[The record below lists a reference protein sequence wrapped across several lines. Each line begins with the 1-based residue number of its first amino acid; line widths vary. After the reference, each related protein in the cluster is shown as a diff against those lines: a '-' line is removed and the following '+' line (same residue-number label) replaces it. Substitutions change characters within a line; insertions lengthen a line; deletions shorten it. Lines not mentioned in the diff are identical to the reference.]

1 MKKPFL
7 PVAVVLGLSAFAG
20 ASVVRAQHGADPGAA
35 APKPPVLLSGLGS
48 HRHPIAT
55 SSPEAQKFFDQGMV
69 MLFGFNH
76 EEAFRS
82 FERASQLDPKSPM
95 PHWGM
100 ALATGSNYNDP
111 EPETSRLERARAEV
125 DRALALAASAPE
137 NERAYVHALS
147 KRYANDPAAADKAAL
162 LRDYNA
168 AMRELSRK
176 YPDDLDAATLFA
188 ESGMNLRPWKLYRPD
203 GTPEEG
209 TEEIVAVLESVLK
222 RDPSHPGANHFYIH
236 AVEASR
242 HPERGLPSAA
252 RLETLVPSAGHLVH
266 MPSHIYIR
274 TGSYLEAEKSNAAA
288 AEADR
293 KYIRETGANGMY
305 PMMYYTHNVHFQS
318 AAAAMAG
325 RHGEA
330 KKAADVL
337 FADALPGVV
346 HEPMMEGLL
355 TQPLFVALRF
365 QKWDDVRRTEDPG
378 PRLPLLRATW
388 LYARGLAAAAAKD
401 TQGAEALRVAYGIA
415 RDAVPPT
422 QMAGP
427 QNSGA
432 AVLAVATAVLD
443 ARLAEAAGD
452 RAAALA
458 SWEKAVAAEDAL
470 AYDEPPAWYYP
481 VRESHGAALLRAARA
496 AEAEKVFRADL
507 DRNPRNPRS
516 LLGLAESLQAQ
527 GKTAD
532 AAFAR
537 AQFDTAAKD
546 ADVPLRI
553 EDL

>member
-1 MKKPFL
+1 MTKPS
-7 PVAVVLGLSAFAG
+7 VSMAIALGLVVAAG
-20 ASVVRAQHGADPGAA
+20 IARAQHPAEPAA
-35 APKPPVLLSGLGS
+35 APKPPALLSGLGS

-69 MLFGFNH
+69 LLFGFNH

-82 FERASQLDPKSPM
+82 FEKAAQLDPNAVM

-111 EPETSRLERARAEV
+111 EPEAGRLRRARAEV
-125 DRALALAASAPE
+125 DKALALAAAAPE
-137 NERAYVHALS
+137 NERAYVDALA
-147 KRYANDPAAADKAAL
+147 KRYAADPSADKAAL
-162 LRDYNA
+162 LRAYNA
-168 AMRELSRK
+168 AMRELSWK
-176 YPDDLDAATLFA
+176 YPDDLDAATLYA

-209 TEEIVAVLESVLK
+209 TDEIVAVLESVLK
-222 RDPSHPGANHFYIH
+222 RDPNHPGANHYYIH

-242 HPERGLPSAA
+242 HPERALPSAS

-274 TGSYLEAEKSNAAA
+274 TGSYLEAERSNAVA

-293 KYIRETGANGMY
+293 KYIRETGADGMY

-325 RHGEA
+325 RHGES

-346 HEPMMEGLL
+346 HEPMMEGFL

-365 QKWDDVRRTEDPG
+365 QKWDDVRKTEDPG

-401 TQGAEALRVAYGIA
+401 AQGADALRVAYGIA
-415 RDAVPPT
+415 RDAVPPA

-443 ARLAEAAGD
+443 ARIAEAAGD
-452 RAAALA
+452 SAAALA

-496 AEAEKVFRADL
+496 ADAERVFRADL
-507 DRNPRNPRS
+507 ERNPRNPRS
-516 LLGLAESLQAQ
+516 LLGLAESLKAQ

-537 AQFDTAAKD
+537 AQFDVAAKD

>member
-1 MKKPFL
+1 MKRLLLFTSFPLF
-7 PVAVVLGLSAFAG
+7 LSAATAF
-20 ASVVRAQHGADPGAA
+20 SQHEHGAPAPS
-35 APKPPVLLSGLGS
+35 APKPPTLFANLGS

-55 SSPEAQKFFDQGMV
+55 SSPEAQRFFDQGV
-69 MLFGFNH
+69 VLLFGFNH
-76 EEAFRS
+76 EEAIRF
-82 FERASQLDPKSPM
+82 FERAAELDPNAAM

-100 ALATGSNYNDP
+100 ALAHGSNYNDP
-111 EPETSRLERARAEV
+111 APPEERLKKAREEV
-125 DRALALAASAPE
+125 DKALALSASGPA
-137 NERAYVHALS
+137 NERAYIEALS
-147 KRYANDPAAADKAAL
+147 KRYSADPSADKESL
-162 LRDYNA
+162 LRDYHT
-168 AMRELSRK
+168 AMKALSEK
-176 YPDDLDAATLFA
+176 YPDDLDAATLYA
-188 ESGMNLRPWKLYRPD
+188 ESGMNLRPWKLWRPD

-209 TEEIVAVLESVLK
+209 TLEILATLESVMK
-222 RDPSHPGANHFYIH
+222 RDPMHPGANHYYIH

-242 HPERGLPSAA
+242 QPERALPSAA

-274 TGSYLEAEKSNAAA
+274 TGSYLAAEKSNAVA
-288 AEADR
+288 AEVDR
-293 KYIRETGANGMY
+293 QYIRGTGANGMY

-346 HEPMMEGLL
+346 HEPMMEGFL

-365 QKWDDVRRTEDPG
+365 AKWDDVRRTEDPG
-378 PRLPLLRATW
+378 PKLPLYRATW

-401 TQGAEALRVAYGIA
+401 APNAEALRAAYAIA
-415 RDAVPPT
+415 RDAVPPAL
-422 QMAGP
+422 MAGP

-432 AVLAVATAVLD
+432 AVLAVATHVLD
-443 ARLAEAAGD
+443 ARIAEAAGD
-452 RAAALA
+452 REAALA
-458 SWEKAVAAEDAL
+458 SWERAVAAEDAL

-481 VRESHGAALLRAARA
+481 VRESHGAALLRASRA
-496 AEAEKVFRADL
+496 ADAERVFRADL
-507 DRNPRNPRS
+507 ERNPRNPRS
-516 LLGLAESLQAQ
+516 LLGLAESLKAQ

-537 AQFDTAAKD
+537 AQFDVAARD